1 MDPIGFHTPRGEIM
15 NLLNEKIRIL
25 KTQIEA
31 EEMQPIPD
39 IKKLKRLRKERD
51 QCLKNIIKG

>member
-1 MDPIGFHTPRGEIM
+1 M

-25 KTQIEA
+25 KIQIEA
-31 EEMQPIPD
+31 EEMQPMPD

-51 QCLKNIIKG
+51 QCLKNIMKG